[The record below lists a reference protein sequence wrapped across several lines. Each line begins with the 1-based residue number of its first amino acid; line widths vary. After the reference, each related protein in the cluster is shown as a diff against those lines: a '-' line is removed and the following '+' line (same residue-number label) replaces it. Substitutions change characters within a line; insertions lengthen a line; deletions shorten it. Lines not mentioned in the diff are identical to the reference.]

1 MLFYLLFCQRLLSS
15 IWCWDG
21 FGGLDTPAGGIVL
34 SGGLFNNIKFSSTLT
49 PSSNRNLSYS
59 YSAQICKN
67 SFICENIHHS
77 I

>member
-21 FGGLDTPAGGIVL
+21 FGGLDTPVGGSVL
-34 SGGLFNNIKFSSTLT
+34 SGVLFNNIKISSTLT
-49 PSSNRNLSYS
+49 PSSNRNLYYS
-59 YSAQICKN
+59 YPAQMCKN
-67 SFICENIHHS
+67 SFIRENIHCS